1 MLVND
6 CMTRHPIMI
15 PPSTLAI
22 EAQKLMS
29 ENKVRHLPVVGDGKR
44 LEGLITRERL
54 ALKPDIL
61 GSLNV
66 WEITRWLANLK
77 VKDLMVKAKEV
88 HTISPDRTIERA
100 ANTMAKHK
108 IGCLPVIEEDSIV
121 AGIITETDLLF
132 AFQEMLGLPMP
143 GVRVTM
149 RMPDRT
155 GEFAKL
161 TSVLGENK
169 LGVFG
174 IGTFPSPGQP
184 GSYDAV
190 LKIATSDMEEV
201 KRILSNIPEQELI
214 DVRESV

>member
-15 PPSTLAI
+15 PPSTLAT

-29 ENKVRHLPVVGDGKR
+29 ENKVRHLPVVGDGKK
-44 LEGLITRERL
+44 LEGLVTRERL

-77 VKDLMVKAKEV
+77 VKDLMLKAKEV
-88 HTISPDRTIERA
+88 RTISSDRTIERA
-100 ANTMAKHK
+100 ANTMAKYK
-108 IGCLPVIEEDSIV
+108 IGCLPVIEEDTIV

-132 AFQEMLGLPMP
+132 AFQEMLGLPVQ
-143 GVRVTM
+143 GVRVTI
-149 RMPDRT
+149 RMSDKP
-155 GEFAKL
+155 GEFQKL
-161 TSVLGENK
+161 ATVLGENK

-174 IGTFPSPGQP
+174 IGTFPSPGKTDR
-184 GSYDAV
+184 YDSV
-190 LKIATSDMEEV
+190 LKIATDDMEGV
-201 KRILSNIPEQELI
+201 KQILSNIPEQELVDI
-214 DVRESV
+214 RESV